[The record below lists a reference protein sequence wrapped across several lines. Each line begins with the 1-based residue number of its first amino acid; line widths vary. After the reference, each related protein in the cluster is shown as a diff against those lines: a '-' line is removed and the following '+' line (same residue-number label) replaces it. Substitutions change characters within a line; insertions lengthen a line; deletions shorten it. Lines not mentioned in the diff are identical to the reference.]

1 MAAGNLGETTV
12 RELAVLC
19 KLRLEDGEVQRLGH
33 ELGAVLGWVD
43 ALWPD
48 GAAAPHAPISPDRQF
63 DLRADEP
70 GPMLPHE
77 RVLAGAPDPRE
88 GSLAVPRIVEG

>member
-1 MAAGNLGETTV
+1 
-12 RELAVLC
+12 VL
-19 KLRLEDGEVQRLGH
+19 R
-33 ELGAVLGWVD
+33 WVD
-43 ALWPD
+43 ALWPT
-48 GAAAPHAPISPDRQF
+48 APPRRTPYFARPAIRPA
-63 DLRADEP
+63 RADEP